1 MHLILKIGISR
12 DTECVNTVG
21 FPKLGH
27 IYVTGF
33 AKTCIAHTSTFSTLK
48 IHKVC
53 YAYQT
58 GMKLAGIVELLSLY

>member
-27 IYVTGF
+27 I
-33 AKTCIAHTSTFSTLK
+33 
-48 IHKVC
+48 
-53 YAYQT
+53 
-58 GMKLAGIVELLSLY
+58 LSLKYSNNYIHYACTNTHTVRTET

>member
-27 IYVTGF
+27 IYQWMHSKLTGHF
-33 AKTCIAHTSTFSTLK
+33 TSYLHSYSTAIGTFFGLQAQRK
-48 IHKVC
+48 
-53 YAYQT
+53 
-58 GMKLAGIVELLSLY
+58 

>member
-27 IYVTGF
+27 IW
-33 AKTCIAHTSTFSTLK
+33 ISSTNTNTVNDKRKVLHFSQIFNETQK
-48 IHKVC
+48 F
-53 YAYQT
+53 
-58 GMKLAGIVELLSLY
+58 S

>member
-27 IYVTGF
+27 MYIYGT
-33 AKTCIAHTSTFSTLK
+33 AHT
-48 IHKVC
+48 
-53 YAYQT
+53 
-58 GMKLAGIVELLSLY
+58 